1 MALNTQSFQSLV
13 QQQVASIQAACST
26 VLTFIIGSLEL
37 ARTQAVAGVSMWLQ
51 ALVMQ
56 LLGTT
61 RLATSTGSDVDSF
74 VGDFGLVREAAVAAT
89 GAVTFSRF
97 TNAAQATIP
106 VGTTLTTTD
115 GTQQFIVIADTTQTY
130 FNGSTNSYIIPAGT
144 SPANATVQA
153 VNAGVQGNVNA
164 NTITLIS
171 AAIVGVDTVTNALAY
186 ASGIDGESD
195 SALQTRFQLY
205 IAGLKEGIKAAVASA
220 IANLQLGLQYSLT
233 ENFAYSG
240 GAQPGYFYVVI
251 NPGTSGNIS
260 AAYAAIDAIRPLGIT
275 FGVFGATQITAN
287 VAMTAT
293 AATGYTHAQIVPAIQ
308 AVVQNFIA
316 ATQLGQPLYWSKLY
330 AVVYAVPGVQE
341 VTGMLLNGATADLAA
356 TNQQVIVSGTVT
368 VS

>member
-13 QQQVASIQAACST
+13 QQQVAAIQAACAT
-26 VLTFIIGSLEL
+26 VLTFIVGSLEL
-37 ARTQAVAGVSMWLQ
+37 ARTQAVAGVAMWLQ

-61 RLATSTGSDVDSF
+61 RLATSTGNDVDTF
-74 VGDFGLVREAAVAAT
+74 VGDFGLLREAAIAAT
-89 GAVTFSRF
+89 GSVTFSRY
-97 TNAAQATIP
+97 TSGAQATIA

-115 GTQQFIVIADTTQTY
+115 GTQQFAVIADTTQTC
-130 FNGSTNSYIIPAGT
+130 FNPSTNSYIIPAGT
-144 SPANATVQA
+144 PSANATVQA
-153 VNAGVQGNVNA
+153 INAGVQGNVNA
-164 NTITLIS
+164 NTITVIS
-171 AAIVGVDTVTNALAY
+171 AAVVGVDTVTNALAY
-186 ASGIDGESD
+186 AGGVNAESD
-195 SALQTRFQLY
+195 GALQARFQLY

-233 ENFAYSG
+233 ENQAYSG
-240 GAQPGYFYVVI
+240 AAQPGYFYVVI
-251 NPGTSGNIS
+251 NPGTSGNIA
-260 AAYAAIDAIRPLGIT
+260 AAYASIDAIRPLGIT

-293 AATGYTHAQIVPAIQ
+293 AASGYTHAQIAPAIQ
-308 AVVQNFIA
+308 TAIGNFIA

-341 VTGMLLNGATADLAA
+341 VTAMLLNGGTADLAA
-356 TNQQVIVSGTVT
+356 TNQQVIVPGTVT